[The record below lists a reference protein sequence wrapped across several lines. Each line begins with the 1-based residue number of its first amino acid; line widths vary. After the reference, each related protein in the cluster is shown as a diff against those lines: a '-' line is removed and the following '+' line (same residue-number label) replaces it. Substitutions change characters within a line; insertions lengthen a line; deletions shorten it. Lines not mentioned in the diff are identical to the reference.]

1 MLRTTN
7 LGLRFLLELAAVT
20 VVLTGCGGGATGAGK
35 PTTHTRDPR
44 CTNVPASVATA
55 IAAKLRAGG
64 TLTSAQAVKSF
75 DYESPTYFVSAQIG
89 SSAVG
94 TWATSKLGPGG
105 VIYAVDDIAK
115 QKSTWPAGDTSSTY
129 VSMIDDGA
137 ELSRDCVSSSS

>member
-1 MLRTTN
+1 MKRSSTAL
-7 LGLRFLLELAAVT
+7 
-20 VVLTGCGGGATGAGK
+20 VVLALALSACGGGKSAGGAQSA
-35 PTTHTRDPR
+35 THTRDQR

-55 IAAKLRAGG
+55 IATKLRGGG

-89 SSAVG
+89 SGDVG
-94 TWATSKLGPGG
+94 TWATSKLGPSG

-137 ELSRDCVSSSS
+137 DLSRDCVGAVAK